1 MDGGG
6 ASPEVDAYLAAVPEP
21 QRAAL
26 QALRDTLHTLQPE
39 ATEVMSTGIPTLI
52 HYGPLVGFG
61 TNGARCSLFVM
72 QAKLLASMRSAITP
86 PHAVSG
92 ATIHFPP
99 DAPLPPALLERI
111 VRDRSRENEA
121 AHIRAAQRQTPKR
134 K

>member
-1 MDGGG
+1 MDGV
-6 ASPEVDAYLAAVPEP
+6 ARSPEVDVYLAAVPEP

-26 QALRDTLHTLQPE
+26 HALRDSLHALQPE
-39 ATEVMSTGIPTLI
+39 ATELMSAGIPTLI

-61 TNGARCSLFVM
+61 ANGTRCSLFVM

-86 PHAVSG
+86 PHTVSG

-121 AHIRAAQRQTPKR
+121 AHIRAAQRQAPKR
-134 K
+134 R

>member
-1 MDGGG
+1 MDGGA
-6 ASPEVDAYLAAVPEP
+6 ASSEVDAYLAAVPEP

-39 ATEVMSTGIPTLI
+39 ATEVMSAGIPTLI

-61 TNGARCSLFVM
+61 ASGARCSLFVM

-86 PHAVSG
+86 PHVVSG
-92 ATIHFPP
+92 ATIHFPS
-99 DAPLPPALLERI
+99 DAALPPALLERI